1 MTDHLLAGELVVG
14 FIFSNVYT
22 PSPDDN
28 PFAFAVSY
36 CNKTGTALFPGGN
49 LSVVGRN
56 YAIFY
61 NHSGE
66 IAILF
71 DCGPLEDN
79 GYPLNSPGAICNGTV
94 LGCFSLNLYRF
105 LVEVVDV
112 LEKTA
117 CYLSELVQF
126 EGTACVNAFLNQT
139 FYAAPFNGTQYYCNA
154 SANTTFLNGP
164 NTSVCV
170 TNNYVCNQVRVFIH
184 TCYTHVLHIYTQTK
198 ATFHDIDTSRLWR
211 SFINL
216 GECLRQFFYFLDVLS
231 VGDPVGKTCQYTTTG
246 GATAFKASLACRC
259 APRHHSHSLTHP
271 VAWAIL

>member
-1 MTDHLLAGELVVG
+1 MIFFQMTDHLLAGELVVG

-184 TCYTHVLHIYTQTK
+184 MSYTFIHRPRPRSTTLTRRACGVASSTSASACVNSFTFWTCSASAIPSARHVNTRPQVVLQHSRPRLPAGVLLVISHTH
-198 ATFHDIDTSRLWR
+198 
-211 SFINL
+211 
-216 GECLRQFFYFLDVLS
+216 
-231 VGDPVGKTCQYTTTG
+231 
-246 GATAFKASLACRC
+246 
-259 APRHHSHSLTHP
+259 THP